1 MSVSNCQSYAVR
13 SDKSRLIIR
22 SCAALLA
29 SLSLIAHGVQAFE
42 NPVSTPAMTSA
53 LAARSPL
60 LAAARAGTRI
70 VAVGLRGDIVYS
82 DDDGKS
88 WKQASVPVSTD
99 LVALSFSSEKQ
110 GWAVGHGGVV
120 VHTSDAGA
128 TWVKQMDGARF
139 SALTLDYYQ
148 KMVERDPSPEVRH
161 AYERA
166 KALATDGSTQALL
179 DVHFDS
185 DTSGFV
191 VGTFNRIFRTEDG
204 GKTWTPWMERTENP
218 RELHFYSIRSD
229 GARTLLTGEQGIVWL
244 IDSAKQRLVPMQTPY
259 KGTLFGSVLAGS
271 NIFVFGMRGT
281 IFRSSDGGKSWDR
294 VSAPGEAGITGG
306 VALDAGGSRL
316 LLVNQAGF
324 ALYSRD
330 SGKTFEAVKFR
341 HPMPYFGVG
350 AGLQRELTL
359 VGPVGVQVESLSLLG
374 DASGNSA
381 K

>member
-1 MSVSNCQSYAVR
+1 M
-13 SDKSRLIIR
+13 
-22 SCAALLA
+22 
-29 SLSLIAHGVQAFE
+29 
-42 NPVSTPAMTSA
+42 STPAMKSA

-60 LAAARAGTRI
+60 LAAAHAGTRI

-99 LVALSFSSEKQ
+99 LVALSFSSDKQ

-148 KMVERDPSPEVRH
+148 KMADRDPSPEVRH
-161 AYERA
+161 AYEQA
-166 KALATDGSTQALL
+166 KALGTDGSTQALL

-185 DTSGFV
+185 DTTGFV

-218 RELHFYSIRSD
+218 REFHFYSIRSD
-229 GARTLLTGEQGIVWL
+229 GTRTLLTGEQGMVWL
-244 IDSAKQRLVPMQTPY
+244 IDPAKERLVPMQTPY

-281 IFRSSDGGKSWDR
+281 IFRSSDGGTSWDR

-306 VALDAGGSRL
+306 VALDASGSRL

-330 SGKTFEAVKFR
+330 GGKSFEAVKFS

-350 AGLQRELTL
+350 AGLQGELVL
-359 VGPVGVQVESLSLLG
+359 VGPVGVRVESLSVLG
-374 DASGNSA
+374 VAGGKPA
-381 K
+381 Q